1 MSKISESSL
10 KMKDQPFFL
19 LAFDNYKQE
28 STYFG
33 HLIPPLYCSFQR
45 VLSWTTSLL
54 NNRAML
60 QLLY

>member
-10 KMKDQPFFL
+10 KMKDQLFFP

-33 HLIPPLYCSFQR
+33 PPLYCSFQR